1 MRKLIKQ
8 ADPRVV
14 EEWKWMGTPVWS
26 HVSGHHGRLRSRPVP
41 GSAASGD
48 ANSPQ

>member
-26 HVSGHHGRLRSRPVP
+26 HVLDTTAVAIETGTRLGGVRRR
-41 GSAASGD
+41 
-48 ANSPQ
+48 